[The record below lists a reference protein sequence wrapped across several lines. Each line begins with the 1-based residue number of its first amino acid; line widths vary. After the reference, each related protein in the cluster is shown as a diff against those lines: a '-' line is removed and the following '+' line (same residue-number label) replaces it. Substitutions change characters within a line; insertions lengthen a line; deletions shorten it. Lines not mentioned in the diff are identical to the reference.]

1 MINLNKNNKMSPSK
15 GPGKDL
21 DDKFIDLIGKFVSD
35 IKNGKLKG
43 SNNIALAMVTLLETI
58 ISDSQNATAF
68 ELCNAVRAAG
78 RRVAA
83 ALPHELVA
91 GNVTRRILRA
101 VRDENRAHAN
111 QTVEASGE
119 SLQRLVLAA
128 GARRATLGAAQHDLR
143 EPLRDHIA
151 ELRGELESSVSSV
164 CGQAKEHV
172 HGDEVILTYGAS
184 DLAERFLR
192 AAPRN
197 YKLILAEGPDTT
209 ESHAMA
215 HRLSLAGIS
224 VTVVSSA
231 SIYAVMSRVNKVV
244 ISVVAALGG
253 GAVLARAGLSA
264 VTQAAKHYSVPV
276 LALAPLYKLSPVH
289 ATDAS
294 YFNALAPPHT
304 ALPYDR
310 HECASDN
317 VHVYA
322 PMYDFAPPDHI
333 TLFITNL
340 GGSSPSYMYRMLS
353 ELYDPNDYNL

>member
-1 MINLNKNNKMSPSK
+1 MSPSK
-15 GPGKDL
+15 GSGKDL

-35 IKNGKLKG
+35 IKNGKLRG
-43 SNNIALAMVTLLETI
+43 SNNIALSMVTLLETI
-58 ISDSQNATAF
+58 ISDSQNATAY
-68 ELCNAVRAAG
+68 ELCTAVRAAG

-91 GNVTRRILRA
+91 SNVTRRILRA

-111 QTVEASGE
+111 QVNQTVEGSGE

-184 DLAERFLR
+184 ALAEKFLR
-192 AAPRN
+192 AAPRT
-197 YKLILAEGPDTT
+197 YKLILAEGPETA

-215 HRLSLAGIS
+215 HRLSTAGIS

-244 ISVVAALGG
+244 ISVSAALGG
-253 GAVLARAGLSA
+253 GAVLAAAGLSA
-264 VTQAAKHYSVPV
+264 VTQAARHYSVPV
-276 LALAPLYKLSPVH
+276 LALAPLYKLCPVH

-294 YFNALAPPHT
+294 YFNALAPPHS
-304 ALPYDR
+304 ALPYER

-340 GGSSPSYMYRMLS
+340 GGSSPSYMYRLLS